1 MANWRKKRELN
12 KLNKLNNEKGAV
24 AVLVVTA
31 LTVLLGMMALVVD
44 AGSLY
49 LNDVKM
55 ANALDAAAL
64 AGSQVLPDSP
74 ALAYQLA
81 ESYAAKN
88 GVRPEELVIQ
98 ISDDH
103 REISVQA
110 KRQVNYAFAQVLG
123 LSSGEVNRAA
133 GAKIGIISSVKGVT
147 PFSIQEQELAYN
159 EEYVLKSGAGADF
172 GEAPHCG
179 WYGAIRLGGNGA
191 NVYESNL
198 KEGYQSKLEIG
209 DVLDVENGNMSGP
222 TTRGVE
228 YRINQCKHTPNC
240 TGEHFAAD
248 CPRLIAVPV
257 VAPSGSGRVEVKGF
271 AMFFLERVDGQGNRN
286 NVWGK
291 FVQAHL
297 PGEIT
302 EDEGANYG
310 VYSSYLT
317 H

>member
-1 MANWRKKRELN
+1 MAIWRKKREP
-12 KLNKLNNEKGAV
+12 KKRNKLNNEKGAA
-24 AVLVVTA
+24 AVLVVIA
-31 LTVLLGMMALVVD
+31 LTVLLGVTALVVD

-49 LNDVKM
+49 LHDAKL
-55 ANALDAAAL
+55 ANALDASAL
-64 AGSQVLPDSP
+64 AGSQALPDSP

-81 ESYAAKN
+81 ENYAAKN
-88 GVRPEELVIQ
+88 GVPPEDLMIQ
-98 ISDDH
+98 ITDDQ
-103 REISVQA
+103 RGIKVQA
-110 KRQVNYAFAQVLG
+110 KRQVNYAFARVLG

-133 GAKIGIISSVKGVT
+133 GAKIGIISSVKGVV
-147 PFSIQEQELAYN
+147 PFTIQEQELVYN

-172 GEAPHCG
+172 GEAPHFG

-191 NVYESNL
+191 NVYERNL
-198 KEGYQSKLEIG
+198 KEGYQSKLGIG

-228 YRINQCKHTPNC
+228 YRINQCKHTPAC
-240 TGEHFAAD
+240 TSEHFAAD
-248 CPRLIAVPV
+248 CPRLLTVPV
-257 VAPSGSGRVEVKGF
+257 VASCGNGQVKVKGF